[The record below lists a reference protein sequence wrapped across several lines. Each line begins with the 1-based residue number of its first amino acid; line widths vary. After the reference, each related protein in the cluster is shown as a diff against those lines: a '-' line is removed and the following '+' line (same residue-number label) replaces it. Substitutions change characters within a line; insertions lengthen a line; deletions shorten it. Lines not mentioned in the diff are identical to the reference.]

1 MNTTFATRIKNAAR
15 AAVIAT
21 ALGAAALGL
30 AGTANAE
37 LYGNPNQAAPYWQ
50 HQELDNCVLMATA
63 DMVGEVTGE
72 KVSEFEI
79 TAVATVTPSVVH
91 PGTIYVPPIG
101 SLDDPNQGM
110 GTDPVDVLVL
120 LQHYDL
126 SGKLGGDLAEGMK
139 DKFVVKTGMEAIAQY
154 LKEGH
159 KVMAIVNAQT
169 IWGDT
174 DGPFDKANHALV
186 VTGIDTDKGI
196 VHLNDSGNPKGRDY
210 QVKIATFEKA
220 WATSGQ
226 SIVVTDQ
233 TS

>member
-1 MNTTFATRIKNAAR
+1 MSTTFARMKDAAR
-15 AAVIAT
+15 AATVAT
-21 ALGAAALGL
+21 VVGAAALGL
-30 AGTANAE
+30 AGTAHAD
-37 LYGNPNQAAPYWQ
+37 LYGNPEKAAPYWQ
-50 HQELDNCVLMATA
+50 HQQLDNCVLMATA
-63 DMVGEVTGE
+63 DMVGELKG
-72 KVSEFEI
+72 KKISEFEI

-91 PGTIYVPPIG
+91 PGTIYVPPVG

-110 GTDPVDVLVL
+110 GTDPQDVLRL

-126 SGKLGGDLAEGMK
+126 TGKFGGDLAK
-139 DKFVVKTGMEAIAQY
+139 NVDNKFVVQTGMDSLAEY

-159 KVMAIVNAQT
+159 KIMAIVNAQT
-169 IWGDT
+169 IWGTT

-196 VHLNDSGNPKGRDY
+196 VHLNDSGNPKGRDF
-210 QVKIATFEKA
+210 QVQMATFEKA